1 MADFGKTLDFAQGI
15 ASTLDAGAS
24 PDVRVASVTYSGQ
37 WYSNAN
43 DEIAMNQNSS
53 SKEYPCPDGTRFLPS
68 GPGYCLCR
76 KNSEPAASC
85 TVDPENQCRPIGL
98 TETSTGVKETYTA
111 FPADCTTCVCPPD
124 ANYGGATPVH
134 TNFGFSDWVSAEGDK
149 PLFKNSKYIEGTR
162 WISAGIDYLRT
173 DIFTS
178 SSTSSSTARKV
189 AIITVHG
196 QGTQQKE
203 CDWNDGYDG
212 SDCDVVF
219 DFSGGDP
226 DQPGDPDK
234 PATVAAQLLAAQ
246 GVEIYVVGIG
256 KLDEEGVNCDFDGDP
271 ATLPQC
277 GSEESG
283 TSVLKQELVN
293 IAGGEEDR
301 TFVAESFDALK
312 VTRVCVCNHADTHLI
327 GCTFQREFGRGVLST
342 PPFALSSMP
351 CVFCRIMAAIMLTTA
366 RYV

>member
-1 MADFGKTLDFAQGI
+1 MADFRKTLDFAQGI

-37 WYSNAN
+37 WYSDATGK
-43 DEIAMNQNSS
+43 IAMNQNSI
-53 SKEYPCPDGTRFLPS
+53 SKEYPCPDGTRFVQ
-68 GPGYCLCR
+68 GYCLCR

-85 TVDPENQCRPIGL
+85 TVDPDDQCMSLPL
-98 TETSTGVKETYTA
+98 TETSSGVKETYTA

-124 ANYGGATPVH
+124 ANYGAATPVQ
-134 TNFGFSDWVSAEGDK
+134 TNFGFSDWVSVGEDK
-149 PLFKNSKYIEGTR
+149 PLFKNSKYIEGAR

-173 DIFTS
+173 DIFS
-178 SSTSSSTARKV
+178 SSSSSSSTARKV
-189 AIITVHG
+189 AIITVRG
-196 QGTQQKE
+196 QGTQHKV

-256 KLDEEGVNCDFDGDP
+256 KVDEVGVNCDFDGDP

-277 GSEESG
+277 GSGESG
-283 TSVLKQELVN
+283 TNVLKQELRN
-293 IAGGEEDR
+293 IAGGEAGR
-301 TFVAESFDALK
+301 MFVAESFDALK
-312 VTRVCVCNHADTHLI
+312 VTRACVCVYVC
-327 GCTFQREFGRGVLST
+327 
-342 PPFALSSMP
+342 
-351 CVFCRIMAAIMLTTA
+351 A
-366 RYV
+366 RACM